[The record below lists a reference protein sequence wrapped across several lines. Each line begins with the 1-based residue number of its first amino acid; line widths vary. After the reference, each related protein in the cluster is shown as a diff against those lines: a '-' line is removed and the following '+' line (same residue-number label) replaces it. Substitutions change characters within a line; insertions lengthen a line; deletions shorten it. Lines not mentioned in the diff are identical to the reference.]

1 MIKNLFFGSPEYG
14 FIFIV
19 VFVLVV
25 MVWYRLHKTRRAIMV
40 LAGRWASELINNFS
54 LMRAYIKFML
64 SACGLFFLAIAL
76 LQPRGKE
83 YEDTVEQQGR
93 DVYFALDVS
102 RSMLASDVVPNRLVC
117 AKEKIKQSISHLS
130 CERVGLIL
138 FSGSAFI
145 QCPLTADIGAFM
157 TFLDYV
163 DIETISS
170 GTTALDSALNKALE
184 AFEHKQNKKNKLV
197 VVLTDGED
205 FSVSLSQVKSRAQ
218 AQGMHICAL
227 GVGSL
232 AGAPIP
238 LFDDEGNAIGHQ
250 RDDTGAVVI
259 SQLNEPLLR
268 SLAHDLGGFYIRV
281 TQDDTDVTTLVN
293 KVQSFE
299 KEAFGDT
306 IIKKYDEKY
315 PMFVLAS
322 LLCFIAEWL
331 L

>member
-1 MIKNLFFGSPEYG
+1 MINNLFFGSPEYS

-19 VFVLVV
+19 CIVLVI
-25 MVWYRLHKTRRAIMV
+25 MVWYRLHKTRRAIAL
-40 LAGRWASELINNFS
+40 LAGRWASVLIDNFS
-54 LMRAYIKFML
+54 LMRAYAKLIL
-64 SACGLFFLAIAL
+64 TACGLFFLAIAL

-102 RSMLASDVVPNRLVC
+102 GSMLACDVLPNRLVC
-117 AKEKIKQSISHLS
+117 AKEKIKQSIARLS

-157 TFLDYV
+157 TFLNYV
-163 DIETISS
+163 DVETISS
-170 GTTALDSALNKALE
+170 GTTALDSALNTALE

-197 VVLTDGED
+197 VVFTDGED
-205 FSVSLSQVKSRAQ
+205 FSASLPQVKSRAHE
-218 AQGMHICAL
+218 QGLHICAV
-227 GVGSL
+227 GIGSL
-232 AGAPIP
+232 EGSPIP
-238 LFDDEGNAIGHQ
+238 IFDDSGHAIGHQ
-250 RDDTGAVVI
+250 RDDSGAVVI
-259 SQLNEPLLR
+259 SRLNESLLC
-268 SLAHDLGGFYIRV
+268 SLTHDLGGSYIRV
-281 TQDDTDVTTLVN
+281 TPDDTDVAALVK

-306 IIKKYDEKY
+306 AIKKYDEKY
-315 PMFVLAS
+315 PFFVLAS
-322 LLCFIAEWL
+322 LVCFIAEWL